1 VEPIRMANKK
11 VPIKYTSRDFNSIK
25 ADLVDHAK
33 RYYPNT
39 VKDFNES
46 SFGSLM
52 FDSVSYVGDILS
64 FYLDY
69 NVNESFLT
77 TALERKN
84 VLKLARQMGFKIP
97 AKAVSYGTIQLYVLI
112 PANSLGTGPDTAY
125 TPIIEKGTTV
135 KSNGGQQYILT
146 EDVDFSDPNNPI
158 VVARVSATTGLP
170 TSYAI
175 KASGIVM
182 SGKFKEQIFTIG
194 EFEKFKKIPLNSTNI
209 TEVLSAIDNEGH
221 EYYEVD
227 YLSQDVIY
235 KEIKNTDSTTVTSLL
250 KPFPVPRRFILERTI
265 DNTYI
270 QFGFGSEDQIT
281 SDTVVDPSQVVLS
294 LQTKTYV
301 TDTSFDPT
309 NIVKTDKLGV
319 GPSNTTL
326 RVKYLEND
334 SLTSNSPAANVKTV
348 SSLKIRF
355 RDRLSLSNTV
365 VSEVANSVEVNNEEP
380 IVGEVSELETDEI
393 KIKTLDFYASQNRA
407 VSKQDYIALT
417 YAMPNKFGAVKRC
430 NIIQDSNSFKRN
442 LNMYVISE
450 NSAGNLV
457 QTNTV
462 IKQNLKNWLNNNRMV
477 NDTIDILD
485 AKIVNIG
492 INFSVISTTD
502 SDKYDVLQS
511 CYLALIAKYNIKFEI
526 SEPFSISDIYTTLN
540 KLDGVSDVVNV
551 EIVNK
556 TGAPY
561 STTRL
566 DIQSQ
571 TSPDGRYINVPSNVI
586 LEILDSAS
594 DIKGTIR

>member
-1 VEPIRMANKK
+1 MANKK

-112 PANSLGTGPDTAY
+112 PANSLGIGPDTAY

-146 EDVDFSDPNNPI
+146 EDVDFSDPNNSI

-348 SSLKIRF
+348 TSLKIRF

-417 YAMPNKFGAVKRC
+417 YSMPNKFGAVKRC

-511 CYLALIAKYNIKFEI
+511 CYLALISKYNIKFEI
-526 SEPFSISDIYTTLN
+526 GEPFSISDIYTTLN

-551 EIVNK
+551 EMVTK

-566 DIQSQ
+566 DIQAQ
-571 TSPDGRYINVPSNVI
+571 TSPDGRYVNVPSNVI
-586 LEILDSAS
+586 LEILDPAS

>member
-1 VEPIRMANKK
+1 MANKK

-97 AKAVSYGTIQLYVLI
+97 AKAVSYGTVQLYVLI

-146 EDVDFSDPNNPI
+146 EDVDFSDPNNSI

-551 EIVNK
+551 EIINK

-586 LEILDSAS
+586 LEILDPAS

>member
-1 VEPIRMANKK
+1 MANKK
-11 VPIKYTSRDFNSIK
+11 VPIKYTSRDFGSIK
-25 ADLVDHAK
+25 NDLVDHAK

-39 VKDFNES
+39 IKDFSES

-52 FDSVSYVGDILS
+52 LDSVSYVGDILS

-69 NVNESFLT
+69 SVNESFLT

-84 VLKLARQMGFKIP
+84 VLKLSRQMGYKIP
-97 AKAVSYGTIQLYVLI
+97 AKAISYGSVQMYVLI
-112 PANSLGTGPDTAY
+112 PANALGTGPDVSY
-125 TPIIEKGTTV
+125 IPIIEKGTTFR
-135 KSNGGQQYILT
+135 SNNGQQYILT
-146 EDVDFSDPNNPI
+146 EDVDFSNENNPI
-158 VVARVSATTGLP
+158 VVARVDSTTGLP

-175 KASGIVM
+175 KSSGIVM
-182 SGKFKEQIFTIG
+182 SGRFREQIFTIG
-194 EFEKFKKIPLNSTNI
+194 EFEKYRKIPLNSTNI
-209 TEVLSAIDNEGH
+209 TEILNVTDNEGH
-221 EYYEVD
+221 EYYEVG

-235 KEIKNTDSTTVTSLL
+235 KEVKNSDNTTVTSLL
-250 KPFPVPRRFILERTI
+250 KPFPVPRRFVLERDI
-265 DNTYI
+265 DNTYL

-281 SDTVVDPSQVVLS
+281 GDTVVDPSQVVLS

-309 NIVKTDKLGV
+309 NIIKTDKLGV

-326 RVKYLEND
+326 RVRYLEND
-334 SLTSNSPAANVKTV
+334 ELTSNSPAESVKTV
-348 SSLKIRF
+348 NSLQIRF
-355 RDRLSLSNTV
+355 KDRLSLSNNI
-365 VSEVANSVEVNNEEP
+365 VSQVASSIEVNNEEP
-380 IVGEVSELETDEI
+380 IVGEVSEEQTEEI
-393 KIKTLDFYASQNRA
+393 KLKTLDFYASQNRA
-407 VSKQDYIALT
+407 VSKQDYIALI
-417 YAMPNKFGAVKRC
+417 YAMPNKFGAIKRC

-442 LNMYVISE
+442 LNLYVISE

-457 QTNTV
+457 QTNSV
-462 IKQNLKNWLNNNRMV
+462 IKQNLKNWLNNNRMI

-511 CYLALIAKYNIKFEI
+511 CYLALIAKYNIKFDLG
-526 SEPFSISDIYTTLN
+526 EPFSISDIYTTLN
-540 KLDGVSDVVNV
+540 KLDGVSDVTNV

-561 STTRL
+561 STTKL
-566 DIQSQ
+566 DIQNQ
-571 TSPDGRYINVPSNVI
+571 TSPDGRYINVPSNVV
-586 LEILDSAS
+586 LEILNPAS